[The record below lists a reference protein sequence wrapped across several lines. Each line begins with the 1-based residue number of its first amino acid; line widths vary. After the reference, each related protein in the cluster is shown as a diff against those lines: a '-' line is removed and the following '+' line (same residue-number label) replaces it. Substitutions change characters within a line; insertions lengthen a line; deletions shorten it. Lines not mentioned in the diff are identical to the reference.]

1 MARTQKTQQAKTI
14 QRKSGKV
21 IGVKITKD
29 MTIGDVISKYPRTA
43 EVLQANGVHCVGCHV
58 KYWESLEGGFKGHG
72 MTDEQVDF
80 VLSELNK
87 VVADDE
93 APGENNK
100 EFVVTKQAA
109 AKLRELFMKEKKENY
124 GLRISVVPGG
134 CSGYSYGLEFENKET
149 KEDKVLKENGVKI
162 IIDNESLKMIKGSKL
177 DFVDTLQGS
186 GFKITNPNAV
196 DSCGCG
202 QSFR

>member
-1 MARTQKTQQAKTI
+1 
-14 QRKSGKV
+14 
-21 IGVKITKD
+21 
-29 MTIGDVISKYPRTA
+29 
-43 EVLQANGVHCVGCHV
+43 
-58 KYWESLEGGFKGHG
+58 